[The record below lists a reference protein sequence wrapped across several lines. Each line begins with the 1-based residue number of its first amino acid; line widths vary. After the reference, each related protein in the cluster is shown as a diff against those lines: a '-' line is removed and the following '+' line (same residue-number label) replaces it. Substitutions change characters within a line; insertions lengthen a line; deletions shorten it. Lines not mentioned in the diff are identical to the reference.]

1 MTILI
6 MIMIMIMIIDAS
18 NRIRELKIARADRIA
33 HVSRKSARAAAPGT
47 DYDYYYDYYY
57 Y

>member
-1 MTILI
+1 